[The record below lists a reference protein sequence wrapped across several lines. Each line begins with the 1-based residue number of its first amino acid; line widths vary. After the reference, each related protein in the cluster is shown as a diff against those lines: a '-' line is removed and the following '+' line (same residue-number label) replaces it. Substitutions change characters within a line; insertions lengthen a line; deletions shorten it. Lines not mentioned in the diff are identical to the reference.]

1 MRWDDWPYDAL
12 CMEDGCDDG
21 PRDVYTGT
29 PSCAADLVTSVVE
42 TGNASVPTGWQMVAL
57 GADYEELM
65 RVAMVKNGPV
75 SIVLNSNG
83 MDFYLHGVVGCAGGS
98 GASCEDDAVEATAA
112 CDPAD
117 LNHAVLVVGYGVE
130 AASAS
135 ASDVPYWIVKNSWGT
150 EWGEDGYYR
159 VVRGKNHCGIAN
171 FAVHSVLTA
180 PTGYEDNI
188 PSAPSR

>member
-1 MRWDDWPYDAL
+1 MRQR
-12 CMEDGCDDG
+12 E
-21 PRDVYTGT
+21 RTKRR
-29 PSCAADLVTSVVE
+29 
-42 TGNASVPTGWQMVAL
+42 N
-57 GADYEELM
+57 EE
-65 RVAMVKNGPV
+65 R
-75 SIVLNSNG
+75 
-83 MDFYLHGVVGCAGGS
+83 
-98 GASCEDDAVEATAA
+98 EDDAVEATAA

-117 LNHAVLVVGYGVE
+117 RNHAVLVVGYGVE
-130 AASAS
+130 AAAAS

>member
-1 MRWDDWPYDAL
+1 MAAAASACLSGRPAAAHQREHPSAW
-12 CMEDGCDDG
+12 
-21 PRDVYTGT
+21 T
-29 PSCAADLVTSVVE
+29 PDL
-42 TGNASVPTGWQMVAL
+42 
-57 GADYEELM
+57 
-65 RVAMVKNGPV
+65 
-75 SIVLNSNG
+75 
-83 MDFYLHGVVGCAGGS
+83 
-98 GASCEDDAVEATAA
+98 VEATAA